1 METFLPEAVN
11 TWDIIVVGSPWPL
24 IGTYLVVINLI
35 ALLMMWS
42 DKRRSKKDG
51 TRRISE
57 KALFLSAILGGSV
70 GAILGMRL
78 FPPQDPAL
86 VLCLGHA
93 GDSPAPAGTWG
104 VGMAYILFFVNKEKY
119 KKKNFLPRNH
129 VSPG

>member
-1 METFLPEAVN
+1 METFLPEAAN
-11 TWDIIVVGSPWPL
+11 TWDIIVVGSPWSL

-51 TRRISE
+51 ARRISE

-78 FPPQDPAL
+78 FHHKTRHWYFVWGMPAIL
-86 VLCLGHA
+86 LLQLALGV
-93 GDSPAPAGTWG
+93 W
-104 VGMAYILFFVNKEKY
+104 VWRMFFS
-119 KKKNFLPRNH
+119 L
-129 VSPG
+129 

>member
-11 TWDIIVVGSPWPL
+11 TWDIIVVGSPWSL

-51 TRRISE
+51 ARRIPE
-57 KALFLSAILGGSV
+57 KTLFLAALLGGSL

-78 FPPQDPAL
+78 FRHKTKHWYFVWGMPAIL
-86 VLCLGHA
+86 LLQLALGLWVWR
-93 GDSPAPAGTWG
+93 G
-104 VGMAYILFFVNKEKY
+104 FFSV
-119 KKKNFLPRNH
+119 
-129 VSPG
+129 

>member
-11 TWDIIVVGSPWPL
+11 TWDIIVVGSPWSL
-24 IGTYLVVINLI
+24 IGTYLVIINLI

-51 TRRISE
+51 ARRISE

-78 FPPQDPAL
+78 FHHKTRHWYFVWGMPAIL
-86 VLCLGHA
+86 LLQLALGV
-93 GDSPAPAGTWG
+93 W
-104 VGMAYILFFVNKEKY
+104 VWRMFFS
-119 KKKNFLPRNH
+119 L
-129 VSPG
+129 

>member
-11 TWDIIVVGSPWPL
+11 TRDIIVVGSPWPL

-78 FPPQDPAL
+78 FHHKTRHWYFVWGMPAIL
-86 VLCLGHA
+86 LLQLALGVWVWRIYF
-93 GDSPAPAGTWG
+93 S
-104 VGMAYILFFVNKEKY
+104 L
-119 KKKNFLPRNH
+119 
-129 VSPG
+129 

>member
-24 IGTYLVVINLI
+24 IGAYLVVINRI
-35 ALLMMWS
+35 APLMMWS

-51 TRRISE
+51 ARRISE

-78 FPPQDPAL
+78 FHHKTRHWYFCYGIPVILVVQLAL
-86 VLCLGHA
+86 A
-93 GDSPAPAGTWG
+93 GW
-104 VGMAYILFFVNKEKY
+104 LW
-119 KKKNFLPRNH
+119 LR
-129 VSPG
+129 

>member
-11 TWDIIVVGSPWPL
+11 VWGFTMVGSPWPL

-42 DKRRSKKDG
+42 DKRRAKRDG
-51 TRRISE
+51 ARRISE

-78 FPPQDPAL
+78 FRHKTKHWYFVWGMPAIL
-86 VLCLGHA
+86 LLQLALAVWA
-93 GDSPAPAGTWG
+93 WY
-104 VGMAYILFFVNKEKY
+104 AYFSL
-119 KKKNFLPRNH
+119 
-129 VSPG
+129 